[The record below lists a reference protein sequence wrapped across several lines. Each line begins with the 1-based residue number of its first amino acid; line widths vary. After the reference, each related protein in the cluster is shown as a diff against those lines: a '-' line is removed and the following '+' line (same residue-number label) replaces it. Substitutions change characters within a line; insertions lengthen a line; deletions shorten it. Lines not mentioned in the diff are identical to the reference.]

1 MGRTLKIDPEFEN
14 KIPPLTK
21 AEYEQLEENILE
33 AGKVFDPIT
42 VWNDTIIDGH
52 NRYKVILA
60 HPFVEWNVRE
70 MHFADKWEA
79 FGWMYKN
86 QLGRRN
92 LTDEQKTVLIG
103 EMYKARKHSSSG
115 APAGN
120 KNASKQCVQ
129 SDNIV
134 SNTAKQ
140 NRVAEQIA
148 DELNVSSAT
157 VVRAEMYAKGI
168 DAIRKEEPELADS
181 IVSAQKKVSKQTVRD
196 IGQARPEVRK
206 IMIDDIK
213 SGKKK
218 KITKAETK
226 EMNRIAETL
235 TDESVMEY
243 TIGHLTEQIS
253 MNSEQFVRSLNNL
266 LTDHADLCEENRM
279 AVIESLDRIMVEIT
293 KIKRRVSNGTQL

>member
-92 LTDEQKTVLIG
+92 LTDEQKTLLIG
-103 EMYKARKHSSSG
+103 EMYKARKHSHG
-115 APAGN
+115 GQTGN
-120 KNASKQCVQ
+120 QNASKRSSQIDNTV
-129 SDNIV
+129 SDKN
-134 SNTAKQ
+134 KQ

-148 DELNVSSAT
+148 DELNVSPAS
-157 VVRAEMYAKGI
+157 VVRAEMFVKGI
-168 DAIRKEEPELADS
+168 DAIRDEEPELADA
-181 IVSAQKKVSKQTVRD
+181 IVNAQKKVSKQTVRD

-266 LTDHADLCEENRM
+266 LTDHFDLCEENRM

>member
-1 MGRTLKIDPEFEN
+1 MERALKIDPEFEK
-14 KIPPLTK
+14 KIPPLTA
-21 AEYEQLEENILE
+21 AEYAQLEENILE

-42 VWNDTIIDGH
+42 VWNNTIIDGH

-60 HPFVEWNVRE
+60 HPFVEWSVRE
-70 MHFADKWEA
+70 MRFADKWEA

-92 LTDEQKTVLIG
+92 LTDEQKTILIG

-120 KNASKQCVQ
+120 KNASKQCNQ
-129 SDNIV
+129 TDNIV
-134 SNTAKQ
+134 SNSTKQ

-148 DELNVSSAT
+148 DELNVSSAS
-157 VVRAEMYAKGI
+157 VVRAEMYCKGI

-181 IVSAQKKVSKQTVRD
+181 IVNAMKKVSKQTVRD

-213 SGKKK
+213 NGRKK

-226 EMNRIAETL
+226 ELNGIAETL
-235 TDESVMEY
+235 INESVMEY

-253 MNSEQFVRSLNNL
+253 MNSELFVRSLNNL
-266 LTDHADLCEENRM
+266 LSDHADLCEDNTM
-279 AVIESLDRIMVEIT
+279 AVIESLDRIMMEIT
-293 KIKRRVSNGTQL
+293 KIKRRISNGTQL